1 MYKRQNS
8 CEESRKIL
16 HYLFSWTTIIIGDD
30 MECPVCKQR
39 MKMEK
44 IESAWVDICAEHG
57 VWLDKGEIEHVIESA
72 REIGKSEGFVT
83 RLWSA
88 THY

>member
-1 MYKRQNS
+1 
-8 CEESRKIL
+8 
-16 HYLFSWTTIIIGDD
+16 

-44 IESAWVDICAEHG
+44 IEGAWVDICAEHG

-72 REIGKSEGFVT
+72 KEIGKAEGFVT